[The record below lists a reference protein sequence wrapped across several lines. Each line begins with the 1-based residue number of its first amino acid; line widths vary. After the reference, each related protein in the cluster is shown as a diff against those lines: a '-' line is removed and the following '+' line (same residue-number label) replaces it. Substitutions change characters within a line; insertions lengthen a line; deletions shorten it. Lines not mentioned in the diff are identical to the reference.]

1 MVGGGGG
8 GGGGVNVKGGWG
20 GGGSLRFG
28 GGRLGEFWGRG
39 YLCTSVVDYIQY
51 QWLSV
56 HEVKVSGSDTDYVWG

>member
-1 MVGGGGG
+1 MFGVGGREVGGGGG
-8 GGGGVNVKGGWG
+8 GE
-20 GGGSLRFG
+20 R
-28 GGRLGEFWGRG
+28 GGR